1 MQKITTF
8 LWFNDNAEEAANFY
22 VSVFKNGRIG
32 RISRYGD
39 AGQDV
44 HGRPPG
50 SVMTVEF
57 ALDGQQFVA
66 LNGGP
71 VFTFNEAISLVINC
85 ESQDEIDYFWD
96 KLTAGGGKPV
106 QCGWLRDK
114 FGLSWQVVPT
124 ALSKLM
130 SGDPAAANRVMEAML
145 KMVKLDIKT
154 LEQAAAKAA

>member
-145 KMVKLDIKT
+145 KMVKLDIKA

>member
-85 ESQDEIDYFWD
+85 ESQDEVDYFWD